1 MTSKIKLVFLGTSAQ
16 TPTVKKNHTA
26 ILLNYEGENILI
38 DCGEGTQRQ
47 FRKARL
53 NPCKVTHLLITHWH
67 GDHVFGIPG
76 LLSTLAL
83 SGYNKTLFIYGPKG
97 TKDFMSALL
106 KIFRFTRKY
115 EIKVKEVGDTQGRT
129 TARVART
136 SHEAPSRRENLLK
149 QAPKNIQKNIST
161 RGKFLETD
169 DFYLEAK
176 SMEHGIPTNAY
187 AFVKK
192 GQIRIDKKKL
202 KKSKLPPGPLLKRLK
217 QGKDIS
223 YKGKKYLAKNL
234 TYKVGDKKVAIV
246 LDTKFNK
253 NIVNFVKDS
262 DLLICESSFSSDLQ
276 DKAREHLHLTAR
288 QAGEIAKKS
297 KSKKLVLTHI
307 SQRYE
312 KAPKKLLNDAKKVFK
327 DVEIAEDFDEFEV

>member
-1 MTSKIKLVFLGTSAQ
+1 MIKMTFLGTAAQ
-16 TPTVKKNHTA
+16 TPTVKRNHTA
-26 ILLNYEGENILI
+26 ILLNYKGENILI

-47 FRKARL
+47 FRRARL
-53 NPCKVTHLLITHWH
+53 NPCKVTRLLITHWH

-97 TKDFMSALL
+97 TKDFMGALL
-106 KIFRFTRKY
+106 KIFKFAQKY
-115 EIKVKEVGDTQGRT
+115 EIKVKEV
-129 TARVART
+129 
-136 SHEAPSRRENLLK
+136 K
-149 QAPKNIQKNIST
+149 
-161 RGKFLETD
+161 GKFLETD
-169 DFYLEAK
+169 DFYLEAEG
-176 SMEHGIPTNAY
+176 MEHGIPTNAY
-187 AFVKK
+187 VFVKK
-192 GQIRIDKKKL
+192 GQTRIDKKKL
-202 KKSKLPPGPLLKRLK
+202 KKSKLPHGPLLKKLK
-217 QGKDIS
+217 EGKNIS

-246 LDTKFNK
+246 LDTKLNK

-262 DLLICESSFSSDLQ
+262 DLLVCDSSFDSVLE

-307 SQRYE
+307 SQRYDKE
-312 KAPKKLLNDAKKVFK
+312 PKKILDDAKKVFK
-327 DVEIAEDFDEFEV
+327 DVKIAEDFDEVEV